1 MTPRFLSFSARTALV
16 LASSLALWSCDPDDN
31 NDASPAGS
39 NVFIVQEGNFNRSNA
54 EVVGFNSNVGAITN
68 AALFRSVNNRV
79 LGDVAQSMTVVGN
92 TGYIVV
98 NNSNKV
104 EVVNLPNLDQVATI
118 ARFAKPPTRRD
129 TATRLILP
137 RYFAA
142 SNNKGYVSQT
152 VNYTGINGRVS
163 VINLATNTVTKT
175 IPVGVQPEQVAV
187 VGNKL
192 FVSNNGSN
200 TLSVINTQTD
210 SLEATITVGDSPAS
224 MLVDKNNAVWVMCSG
239 RSTYGPA
246 PTYTPIVTVPSSLV
260 RIDPTT
266 NAVTTTLRFAA
277 GQQAGGLRTNGAKDQ
292 LFFRRQ
298 GGVYRM
304 SITDAALPSAPLFQR
319 RGGFYSLDV
328 DPRTGIIY
336 GSPENFTGTARF
348 FRYQTTGQ
356 VIDSFT
362 IGTSANSF
370 VFYK

>member
-1 MTPRFLSFSARTALV
+1 MTQRFLSFSARTALI
-16 LASSLALWSCDPDDN
+16 LASGLTLWSCDPDND

-39 NVFIVQEGNFNRSNA
+39 DVFIVQEGNFNRSNA
-54 EVVGFNSNVGAITN
+54 EVVGFNSDAGAITN
-68 AALFRSVNNRV
+68 SALFRSVNNRI

-98 NNSNKV
+98 NNSNKI
-104 EVVNLPNLDQVATI
+104 EVVNLPNFNSKAEISKFRNAAGNEDILT
-118 ARFAKPPTRRD
+118 
-129 TATRLILP
+129 LP

-142 SNNKGYVSQT
+142 NNNKGYVSQT
-152 VNYTGINGRVS
+152 VKYGSTGRVS
-163 VINLATNTVTKT
+163 VIDLATNTVTKT
-175 IPVGVQPEQVAV
+175 VSVGVQPEQVVA

-192 FVSNNGSN
+192 FVSNNGGN
-200 TLSVINTQTD
+200 TISVINTRVD
-210 SLEATITVGDSPAS
+210 SVEATITVADSPAS
-224 MLVDKNNAVWVMCSG
+224 MVVDKNNALWVLCSG
-239 RSTYGPA
+239 KSTYGPA
-246 PTYTPIVTVPSSLV
+246 PDYTPIVTVPSSIV
-260 RIDPTT
+260 RIDPNT
-266 NAVTTTLRFAA
+266 NAVTATLRFAA

-298 GGVYRM
+298 SGVYRM
-304 SITDAALPSAPLFQR
+304 NITDTALPTTPLFQR

-328 DPRTGIIY
+328 DPRTGLIY

-370 VFYK
+370 VFYNR